1 MKELL
6 EQLKAGESTVE
17 DVLQAIDDSEKD
29 KVPRSRLNDKI
40 AEVKDL
46 EAELQNRN
54 QQLDDLSKK
63 ANGSDDLAKEIQA
76 LKDANAQQQADY
88 EAKLVQTKLDAKL
101 SEALTAAKVRNPKA
115 VKALL
120 DAENIKLD
128 GDKLLGLDDQLSAL
142 KESDAYLF
150 VQEDTGT
157 LAGRKPN
164 GNKDTTA
171 TGITPDA
178 FKALSYKERV
188 AFKQEQP
195 EQYEALSKLE

>member
-1 MKELL
+1 
-6 EQLKAGESTVE
+6 TVE
-17 DVLQAIDDSEKD
+17 DVLQQIDAADKE

-40 AEVKDL
+40 SELKEL
-46 EAELQNRN
+46 EAQLKERDNQLEELG
-54 QQLDDLSKK
+54 KK
-63 ANGSDDLAKEIQA
+63 ATGSEQLTEEINKLKQA
-76 LKDANAQQQADY
+76 NEQQAQEY
-88 EAKLVQTKLDAKL
+88 EAKLQQQAFDTKISDARRD
-101 SEALTAAKVRNPKA
+101 AKVRNPKA

-150 VQEDTGT
+150 VQEDAGT

-164 GNKDTTA
+164 GSKDTAA

-188 AFKQEQP
+188 
-195 EQYEALSKLE
+195 

>member
-6 EQLKAGESTVE
+6 EKLAAGESSVD
-17 DVLQAIDDSEKD
+17 DVLKAIDDSDKD

-63 ANGSDDLAKEIQA
+63 ASGSDELAKEIQA

-88 EAKLVQTKLDAKL
+88 EQKLQQTKLDAKL
-101 SEALTAAKVRNPKA
+101 TEALTAAKSRN
-115 VKALL
+115 VKSVLANL
-120 DAENIKLD
+120 DVSQIKLD

-150 VQEDTGT
+150 ASEEKPALG
-157 LAGRKPN
+157 GRTPHTPN
-164 GNKDTTA
+164 GQPS
-171 TGITPDA
+171 TGLTKEDFA
-178 FKALSYKERV
+178 KMNYTERV
-188 AFKQEQP
+188 QLHAENP
-195 EQYEALSKLE
+195 DLYTKLQS

>member
-6 EQLKAGESTVE
+6 EKLAAGTTTVE

-88 EAKLVQTKLDAKL
+88 EAKLAQTKLDAKL
-101 SEALTAAKVRNPKA
+101 S
-115 VKALL
+115 
-120 DAENIKLD
+120 
-128 GDKLLGLDDQLSAL
+128 
-142 KESDAYLF
+142 
-150 VQEDTGT
+150 
-157 LAGRKPN
+157 
-164 GNKDTTA
+164 
-171 TGITPDA
+171 
-178 FKALSYKERV
+178 
-188 AFKQEQP
+188 
-195 EQYEALSKLE
+195 

>member
-6 EQLKAGESTVE
+6 EQLAAGTTTVD
-17 DVLQAIDDSEKD
+17 DVLKAIDDSDKD

-46 EAELQNRN
+46 EGELEKR
-54 QQLDDLSKK
+54 
-63 ANGSDDLAKEIQA
+63 
-76 LKDANAQQQADY
+76 NAQLTELGDKAQGNEQLTEEINKLKAANEQQAQEY
-88 EAKLVQTKLDAKL
+88 EAKLQKQQFEAKL
-101 SEALTAAKVRNPKA
+101 SDALRGAKVRNPRA

-120 DAENIKLD
+120 DTEKIKLD
-128 GDKLLGLDDQLSAL
+128 GDKLLGLDDQLGAI

-150 VQEDTGT
+150 DQEDEGT

-164 GNKDTTA
+164 GNKDTAA
-171 TGITPDA
+171 TGLTPDA

-188 AFKQEQP
+188 EFKQSQP
-195 EQYEALSKLE
+195 EQYEALSKSE

>member
-6 EQLKAGESTVE
+6 EKLAAGEVTTDE
-17 DVLQAIDDSEKD
+17 VLAKIEEGEGD
-29 KVPRSRLNDKI
+29 KVPRARLNAKI
-40 AEVKDL
+40 EENKELNAQLKERDTQL
-46 EAELQNRN
+46 EELG
-54 QQLDDLSKK
+54 KK
-63 ANGSDDLAKEIQA
+63 AKDSEELTAEIDKLKQENA
-76 LKDANAQQQADY
+76 AKDAEYQEKLQQQTFDS
-88 EAKLVQTKLDAKL
+88 KL
-101 SEALTAAKVRNPKA
+101 SEALRDAKVRNPKA

-120 DAENIKLD
+120 EADNIKLD

-150 VQEDTGT
+150 VQEDAGT

-164 GNKDTTA
+164 GNKDTSA

-188 AFKQEQP
+188 ELKNTQP